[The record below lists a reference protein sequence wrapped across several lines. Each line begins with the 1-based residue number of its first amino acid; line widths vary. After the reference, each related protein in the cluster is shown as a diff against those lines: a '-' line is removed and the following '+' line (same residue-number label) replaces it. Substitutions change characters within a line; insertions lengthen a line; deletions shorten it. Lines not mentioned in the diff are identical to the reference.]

1 MLPQLR
7 KLERRFRDEL
17 VVIGVHS
24 PKFPTERE
32 TENLRQAVVR
42 LGIEHPV
49 INDRDFVVWQAYA
62 GRAWPTLY
70 FIDPNGKVI
79 GRHEGELPYPAL
91 EALIEDMVREFD
103 ALGLLDRRPL
113 RFPLEREKLRPSALA
128 FPGKV
133 LADEASSRLFIAD
146 TNHNR
151 VLVADFNGQVIDV
164 IGTGEP
170 GLTDGPAE
178 EARFA
183 GPQGLALMGST
194 LFVADTE
201 NHAVRQVDL
210 VTGNVRTV
218 AGTGVQG
225 RPFTGARPAAE
236 TALNSP
242 WDLVSVDGRV
252 YIAMAGC
259 HQIWVLDLDR
269 RTVEVFAGTGYEGLK
284 DGPRELAWLAQ
295 TSGLATDG
303 ERLYFADSET
313 SSIRMVGFEPRSPV
327 MTLVGQDLF
336 IFGDVDGVGA
346 QVRLQHP
353 LGVAWH
359 EGILYVADTYNHKI
373 KRLYPKTRA
382 CYTWLGSGE
391 PGWVDGVGRA
401 AQFAEPGG
409 LSVAAGRVFIADTNN
424 HCIRAADLTTGEVT
438 TLNLRF

>member
-1 MLPQLR
+1 M
-7 KLERRFRDEL
+7 
-17 VVIGVHS
+17 VIGVHS

-91 EALIEDMVREFD
+91 ESLVQDMVSEFD
-103 ALGLLDRRPL
+103 ALGLIDRRPV
-113 RFPLEREKLRPSALA
+113 RFPLEREKLRPSPLA

-151 VLVADFNGQVIDV
+151 IVVADFTGQVVEIL
-164 IGTGEP
+164 GSGEP
-170 GLTDGPAE
+170 GLGDGLAE

-183 GPQGLALMGST
+183 GPQGLAVVGST
-194 LFVADTE
+194 LFIADTE
-201 NHAVRQVDL
+201 NHAIRQADL
-210 VTGNVRTV
+210 VTGLVRTI
-218 AGTGVQG
+218 AGTGAQG
-225 RPFTGARPAAE
+225 RPFSGVRPAAE
-236 TALNSP
+236 AALNSP
-242 WDLVSVDGRV
+242 WDLAVVDGRV

-295 TSGLATDG
+295 TSGLTTDG

-313 SSIRMVGFEPRSPV
+313 SSIRMVGFGPRAPV
-327 MTLVGQDLF
+327 VTLVGQDLF
-336 IFGDVDGVGA
+336 VFGDVDGVGPA
-346 QVRLQHP
+346 VRLQHP
-353 LGVAWH
+353 LGVACYD
-359 EGILYVADTYNHKI
+359 GVLYVVDTYNHKI
-373 KRLYPKTRA
+373 KRVYPKTRG

-391 PGWVDGVGRA
+391 PGWRDGIGREA
-401 AQFAEPGG
+401 EFAEPGG
-409 LSVAAGRVFIADTNN
+409 LSVAAGKLFIADTNN
-424 HCIRAADLTTGEVT
+424 HCVRVADLATGEVK
-438 TLNLRF
+438 TLSLRF

>member
-49 INDRDFVVWQAYA
+49 INDRDFVVWEAYA

-79 GRHEGELPYPAL
+79 GRHEGELPYPPL
-91 EALIEDMVREFD
+91 EALVRDMAREFD
-103 ALGLLDRRPL
+103 ALGLIDRRPL
-113 RFPLEREKLRPSALA
+113 RFPLEREKLRPSPLA

-133 LADEASSRLFIAD
+133 LADEDSFRLFIAD

-151 VLVADFNGQVIDV
+151 IVVSDFDGQVIDV
-164 IGTGEP
+164 IGSGEA
-170 GLTDGPAE
+170 GFADGPAE
-178 EARFA
+178 EARFS
-183 GPQGLALMGST
+183 GPQGLAVVGST

-210 VTGNVRTV
+210 VTGLVRTL
-218 AGTGVQG
+218 AGNGTQG
-225 RPFTGARPAAE
+225 RPFTGVRPAAE
-236 TALNSP
+236 AALNSP
-242 WDLVSVDGRV
+242 WDLVVVDGRV

-295 TSGLATDG
+295 TSGLATDR

-313 SSIRMVGFEPRSPV
+313 SSIRMVGFGPRAPV
-327 MTLVGQDLF
+327 VTLVGQDLF
-336 IFGDVDGVGA
+336 VFGDADGIGP

-353 LGVAWH
+353 LGVAWAD
-359 EGILYVADTYNHKI
+359 GIVYVADTYNHKI
-373 KRLYPKTRA
+373 KRLYPQTRG

-391 PGWVDGVGRA
+391 PGWRDGIGA
-401 AQFAEPGG
+401 EAQFAEPGG
-409 LSVAAGRVFIADTNN
+409 LSVAAGKVFIADTNN
-424 HCIRAADLTTGEVT
+424 HCIRVADPETGAVR